1 MINVDII
8 LPTYNCQKYIDEAIN
23 SIISQTFKNWKLLII
38 DDASQDNTKDIIKKY
53 LNDKRIILKELN
65 KNKGAGFCRNLGLRN
80 SNAKYLAF
88 IDSDDIWKKNKL
100 EEQIEFM
107 ESKNLDFTYTDFEI
121 FKEVNGI

>member
-53 LNDKRIILKELN
+53 
-65 KNKGAGFCRNLGLRN
+65 
-80 SNAKYLAF
+80 
-88 IDSDDIWKKNKL
+88 
-100 EEQIEFM
+100 
-107 ESKNLDFTYTDFEI
+107 
-121 FKEVNGI
+121 